1 MHFSIDRIVW
11 GAIIDTQC
19 PWRESPMSHNKLRR
33 DSNSTVSCFVV
44 RLLLLILLVPVLML
58 VFSSCSFMDKA
69 FSDDPSIKFRLIG
82 GVGSSNS
89 SNY

>member
-1 MHFSIDRIVW
+1 
-11 GAIIDTQC
+11 
-19 PWRESPMSHNKLRR
+19 MSHNKLRR

-44 RLLLLILLVPVLML
+44 RLLLLILLVLVLML
-58 VFSSCSFMDKA
+58 VLSSCSFIDKA